1 MTQSDEMIIDEEA
14 FALCRARLGSNF
26 VRVLGYLRDDGLKSV
41 AVVEEAM
48 RMGDAVAMIGPAETI
63 KTDAFD
69 LGAIALA
76 ETAEHIEMSARDCV
90 EWRQAPDNLLE
101 SVVALR
107 HIFSKTVTVLT
118 QATSP
123 LSVRHPELIRQRVG
137 RF

>member
-1 MTQSDEMIIDEEA
+1 MAQSDEIIIDEEA
-14 FALCRARLGSNF
+14 FARCKARLGGNF

-48 RMGDAVAMIGPAETI
+48 RMGDAVAMIGPAEMI
-63 KTDAFD
+63 KADAFD

-90 EWRQAPDNLLE
+90 EWHQSPDNLLE

-107 HIFSKTVTVLT
+107 RIFAETVVMLT
-118 QATSP
+118 EISSP
-123 LSVRHPELIRQRVG
+123 LSVRQPELIRQRVG